1 MVPDIDMI
9 GEQDL
14 DALELQIGH
23 GHAVYTGGAKGTDEL
38 VEQMAKQFGMQVEV
52 LVPPNHPRAQFITP
66 STVEVLMLANPHL
79 HQAAQKLGKRMPSHF
94 YTLQLLQR
102 NYQIAKKAH
111 TIYAFGILEKDG
123 KRVKGGTGWTVQLAM
138 DQGKQV
144 YLFDIP
150 SQSWYRSDHYYQV
163 DGESTTLV
171 AGSQFLPWGPKGPT
185 LLQSSAVVGSRDL
198 DSKTRAE
205 IQALVNRTFCL
216 PENIDQLR
224 LELEDFHL

>member
-1 MVPDIDMI
+1 MI

-14 DALELQIGH
+14 DAMQLNIGY
-23 GHAVYTGGAKGTDEL
+23 GHVVYTGGAKGTDAL
-38 VEQMAKQFGMQVEV
+38 IEQMAKQLGMQVEV
-52 LVPPNHPRAQFITP
+52 LVPPNHPRAQFVTP
-66 STVEVLMLANPHL
+66 STVDVLMLANLHL

-150 SQSWYRSDHYYQV
+150 SQTRYRSDHYYQV
-163 DGESTTLV
+163 DDHSTTLV
-171 AGSQFLPWGPKGPT
+171 AGSQFVPWGPKGPT
-185 LLQSSAVVGSRDL
+185 LHQSSAVVGSRL
-198 DSKTRAE
+198 G
-205 IQALVNRTFCL
+205 Q
-216 PENIDQLR
+216 
-224 LELEDFHL
+224 